1 MQVGVQVSLDYLQR
15 RLHSHSGQSVL
26 GPWHSH
32 NNKALPCVSMEL
44 AVLQFVSTVSC
55 SVVAHHQKGLPLSNA
70 THNLDI
76 YKQLWDPL
84 SALSSPGWTVRVSQ
98 PFLQAPHRLCGQP
111 LNFLGDPCLSW
122 AGEARNWTQ
131 YSRYGLTRTEERGR
145 STGNVLFNMS

>member
-15 RLHSHSGQSVL
+15 RLHSHSGQSVQ
-26 GPWHSH
+26 GPDIPTTT
-32 NNKALPCVSMEL
+32 KPFLVL
-44 AVLQFVSTVSC
+44 AWNLLCSSLCPLSLVLLLLTTK
-55 SVVAHHQKGLPLSNA
+55 KGLPLSNT

-145 STGNVLFNMS
+145 STGNVLFNMP